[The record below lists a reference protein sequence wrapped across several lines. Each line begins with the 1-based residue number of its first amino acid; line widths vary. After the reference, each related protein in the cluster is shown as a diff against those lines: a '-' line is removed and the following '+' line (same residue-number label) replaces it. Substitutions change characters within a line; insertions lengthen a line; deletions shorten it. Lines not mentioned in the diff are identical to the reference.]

1 MYLQKGISKVISDYY
16 YYYYFIIIIIYY
28 DYNYQLILCFLLFLV
43 VKRITAKCFFASQ
56 CHSRIEPYSRA
67 EY

>member
-1 MYLQKGISKVISDYY
+1 MM
-16 YYYYFIIIIIYY
+16 IIIIYY